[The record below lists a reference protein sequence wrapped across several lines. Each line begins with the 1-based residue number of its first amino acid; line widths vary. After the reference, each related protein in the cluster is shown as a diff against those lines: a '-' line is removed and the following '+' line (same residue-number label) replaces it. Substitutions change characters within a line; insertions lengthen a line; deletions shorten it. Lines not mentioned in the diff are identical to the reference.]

1 MAHIKKCHTMQLD
14 HIFAFIDPD
23 STAIA
28 DLEAKG
34 LSVSY
39 RRAHIG
45 QGTANACF
53 VFDNAFLELLWLTDV
68 EDARSSLIARTRLWE
83 RSQWQTQ
90 STCPYGL
97 AWRGDHGGI
106 ETWPFAPPYLPA
118 EVTIP
123 VACESDDPRLPMM
136 FTFPGSTAPRDR
148 PTERRNFPAHSG
160 GWNRL
165 DSIEITMPATAP
177 QSATLDQL
185 AAQMDPELR
194 ITGSTAYGLTVT
206 ISNDEGA
213 HLALAL

>member
-1 MAHIKKCHTMQLD
+1 LRHKLTYMQLD
-14 HIFAFIDPD
+14 HIFAFIDQE
-23 STAIA
+23 SSAIA

-34 LSVSY
+34 LFVSY

-68 EDARSSLIARTRLWE
+68 QDARSPPIARTRLWE
-83 RSQWQTQ
+83 RSQWQVQ
-90 STCPYGL
+90 GTCPYGL
-97 AWRGDHGGI
+97 AWRGDDSGI
-106 ETWPFAPPYLPA
+106 GTWPFAPPYLP
-118 EVTIP
+118 EGINIP

-136 FTFPGSTAPRDR
+136 FTFPGSTAPIDWSA
-148 PTERRNFPAHSG
+148 ERRNFPAHPG

-165 DSIEITMPATAP
+165 DSIEITLPNTLP

-185 AAQMDPELR
+185 AAQMDPKLR
-194 ITGSTAYGLTVT
+194 VTKSKAYSLTVT

-213 HLALAL
+213 FLALAL